1 MEWFYST
8 GSIRQVYK
16 VRRLQVQVQ
25 ASGKVQVSYNYLLEL
40 SALPLPHFKR
50 EGRGDRSVGWAT
62 ITALGELNAAL
73 GTFCIFCTAQ
83 FYSASETLHETP
95 LCCNALQCHVV
106 LLSFEEN
113 SNSKKMIF

>member
-1 MEWFYST
+1 MTVEWFYST

-83 FYSASETLHETP
+83 FYLASETLHETP
-95 LCCNALQCHVV
+95 LCCNALQDQLPCC
-106 LLSFEEN
+106 LLRRTQIL
-113 SNSKKMIF
+113 KR